1 MFFQLDGIIER
12 GGVGMK
18 VLSRIR
24 QRLLQVKRL
33 LGRAVEWFKSRSREA
48 SIEDYYYSGG
58 ETLKNRRARSI
69 DRMFS
74 RVVFFAAAAS
84 GTYLLV
90 ENLSAALFFAAGCT
104 CLFHWTANSRRD
116 KRVRRNRERML
127 EKEAVERFLKLT
139 SDMDSGEFFNMVKE
153 WLDRS
158 GLCSATEVIRDTDD
172 RPLLI
177 TGEFRGQRAGVYA
190 KKLKPDTMVKKD
202 DLDEFVQYC
211 LSRGLENGIYI
222 AAGSFDYSAREYA
235 AGLESFN
242 LYIADTGAIYR
253 AFIKKGYVFSMEDLQ
268 SEMEQRVL
276 EQDLE
281 ERHSLGKVLAFRR
294 IRTYAVLSILIAAYS
309 VMVPYTLY
317 YILVSLILLCL
328 SVTALVRWEVERLR
342 EEAENSIRLD
352 NVMETE

>member
-1 MFFQLDGIIER
+1 MFFQFDGIIER
-12 GGVGMK
+12 GGVGMR
-18 VLSRIR
+18 VLSWTK
-24 QRLLQVKRL
+24 QRLLQIKRL
-33 LGRAVEWFKSRSREA
+33 LGRASEWFNKRSRRA

-84 GTYLLV
+84 GAYLLV
-90 ENLSAALFFAAGCT
+90 ESLPIALFFAAGCT
-104 CLFHWTANSRRD
+104 YLFHRTANSRKD
-116 KRVRRNRERML
+116 KRVCRNRERML
-127 EKEAVERFLKLT
+127 EKEAVERFLKHT
-139 SDMDSGEFFNMVKE
+139 AEMDSGEFFNMVKE

-158 GLCSATEVIRDTDD
+158 GLYSNAEIIKDNEG

-177 TGEFRGQRAGVYA
+177 TGEFRGLRTGVYA

-211 LSRGLENGIYI
+211 ISRGLENGVYI
-222 AAGSFDYSAREYA
+222 AGGSFDYSAREYA
-235 AGLESFN
+235 AGLETFN

-268 SEMEQRVL
+268 SQMEQRVL

-294 IRTYAVLSILIAAYS
+294 IRTYAVLSILIAVYS

>member
-12 GGVGMK
+12 GGVGMR
-18 VLSRIR
+18 VLSWIK
-24 QRLLQVKRL
+24 QRLVQIKRL
-33 LGRAVEWFKSRSREA
+33 LGRAVEWFKRRSREA

-58 ETLKNRRARSI
+58 EALKNRRARSI

-74 RVVFFAAAAS
+74 RVMFFAAAAF
-84 GTYLLV
+84 GAHLLV
-90 ENLSAALFFAAGCT
+90 KSIPAALFFAAGCT
-104 CLFHWTANSRRD
+104 YLFHLTANFRRD

-127 EKEAVERFLKLT
+127 EKEAVERFLKHTEDL
-139 SDMDSGEFFNMVKE
+139 DSGEFFNVVKE

-158 GLCSATEVIRDTDD
+158 GLFSGSKVLRDTDD

-177 TGEFRGQRAGVYA
+177 TGEFMGQRTGVYA
-190 KKLKPDTMVKKD
+190 KKLKPDTMVKKE
-202 DLDEFVQYC
+202 DLEQFVQYC
-211 LSRGLENGIYI
+211 LSRGLENGVYI
-222 AAGSFDYSAREYA
+222 ADGSFDYSAREFA

-253 AFIKKGYVFSMEDLQ
+253 AFIRKGYVFSMEDLQ
-268 SEMEQRVL
+268 SQMEQRAL

>member
-1 MFFQLDGIIER
+1 MR
-12 GGVGMK
+12 
-18 VLSRIR
+18 VLSRIK
-24 QRLLQVKRL
+24 QRLIQIKRL
-33 LGRAVEWFKSRSREA
+33 LGRVVEWFKRRSREA

-58 ETLKNRRARSI
+58 EALKNRRARSI

-74 RVVFFAAAAS
+74 RVVFFAAAVS
-84 GTYLLV
+84 GAYFLV
-90 ENLSAALFFAAGCT
+90 KSIPAALFFSAGCT
-104 CLFHWTANSRRD
+104 YLFHWSANSRRV
-116 KRVRRNRERML
+116 KRARRNRERML

-158 GLCSATEVIRDTDD
+158 GLSSATEVIRDTDD